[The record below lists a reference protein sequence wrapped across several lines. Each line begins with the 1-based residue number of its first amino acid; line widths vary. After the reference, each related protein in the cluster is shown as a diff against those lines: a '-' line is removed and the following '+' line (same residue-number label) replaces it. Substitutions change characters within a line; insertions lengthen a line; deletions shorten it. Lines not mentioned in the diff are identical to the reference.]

1 MTQTN
6 LPVLYLR
13 DSVLLPYN
21 DIRIEFSDELDKNI
35 LDIAESNYD
44 NYILLIN
51 LSDPLEVEPDT
62 GILPRIGILGRI
74 KSKLSLP
81 NGIMRVVLTG
91 IDRVEIVSVNNNDNI
106 LNAFVIP
113 TKEYDYDEAEAA
125 ALRRVLYRKLDEYID
140 ISPYMSNTVIGRITE
155 VKNIS
160 KLSDIIVSELPLE
173 YKDSFKYIQIV
184 NPMYRIK
191 EVISDLSKETITVR
205 LENEIEDSLKV
216 KLEEEQK
223 EYMLREKI
231 KLIKEELGEVD
242 VKDADILKIRNK
254 MNSLDLPDYI
264 IRRLNEEIDRYSLT
278 SSASPEVTT
287 IRTYI
292 DWLLSLPWNKLS
304 KDNTDIKKI
313 TEALDSS
320 HFGLESVKRRIIEYI
335 AVKKKTNISSSPI
348 ICLVGPPGVG
358 KTSLAS
364 SIAKALNKDFVKV
377 SLGGIN
383 DEAEILGHR
392 RTYVGASPGKIIQQM
407 KKAKTSNPVFLIDEV
422 DKLTKDYKGD
432 PASALLE
439 ILDKE
444 QNMKFCDNYIEE
456 EFDLSNVMFI
466 LTANNIG
473 GIPAPLLDRLE
484 IIELSS
490 YTIYEK
496 LNIAKYHL
504 IPDLLSEYRV
514 KNIKFT
520 DNAILKIITY
530 YTKEAGARDLYRQI
544 DSIIRKA
551 IINNDKSSKVIIDT
565 GDVEA
570 YLGALK
576 YNITINDI
584 NNKTG
589 IVNGLAYTMYGGNI
603 LKVTCTLYPGNGK
616 VTLTGALGD
625 VIKESIYIAL
635 SYIKANNTMFKID
648 YKIFEEVDFHFHIEE
663 GSTPKD
669 GPSAGITIVT
679 AILSLLKNKI
689 IPNNVSMTGEITLR
703 GKILPVGGLKEK
715 LIAATSNGIDT
726 VYLPLESSKEF
737 SLLPSEVRDNLNIIL
752 VEDYEDVYKS
762 LFKQLFL

>member
-1 MTQTN
+1 MIETN

-13 DSVLLPYN
+13 DSVLLPFN
-21 DIRIEFSDELDKNI
+21 DIRLEFNNERDKKILNI
-35 LDIAESNYD
+35 SEEKYD
-44 NYILLIN
+44 GHILLIN
-51 LSDPLEVEPDT
+51 LKDPLELSPDLQK
-62 GILPRIGILGRI
+62 LPKIGILGKI
-74 KSKLSLP
+74 KSKLDLP
-81 NGIMRVVLTG
+81 NGITRVVLSG
-91 IDRVEIVSVNNNDNI
+91 IDRVQIISLNENSDI
-106 LNAFVIP
+106 LYSFVVP
-113 TKEYDYDEAEAA
+113 TKEYDYNEVEAS

-160 KLSDIIVSELPLE
+160 KLADIIVEELPLE
-173 YKDSFKYIQIV
+173 YNEALKYIEIV

-191 EVISDLSKETITVR
+191 EIIGDLSKEIETVR
-205 LENEIEDSLKV
+205 LENEIEDNLKI

-223 EYMLREKI
+223 EYMLKEKI

-242 VKDADILKIRNK
+242 LKESDIEKIRNK
-254 MNSLDLPDYI
+254 MKSLDLPI
-264 IRRLNEEIDRYSLT
+264 NIVKRLNEEIDRYSLT
-278 SSASPEVTT
+278 SATSPEMTT

-313 TEALDSS
+313 TEVLDNS
-320 HFGLESVKRRIIEYI
+320 HFGLESVKKRIIEYI
-335 AVKKKTNISSSPI
+335 AVKKKTNTSNSPI

-358 KTSLAS
+358 KTSLAN

-407 KKAKTSNPVFLIDEV
+407 KKATTSNPVFLIDEV

-444 QNMKFCDNYIEE
+444 QNTKFCDNYIEE

-466 LTANNIG
+466 LTANNISN
-473 GIPAPLLDRLE
+473 IPAPLLDRLE

-504 IPDLLSEYRV
+504 IPNLLNDYKV

-520 DNAILKIITY
+520 DEAIQKIITF

-551 IINNDKSSKVIIDT
+551 IINNDKNSKIVIDT

-570 YLGALK
+570 YLGANK

-589 IVNGLAYTMYGGNI
+589 IVNGLAYTAYGGNI
-603 LKVTCTLYPGNGK
+603 LKVTCTLYPGKGNI
-616 VTLTGALGD
+616 TLTGALGD

-635 SYIKANNTMFKID
+635 SYIKANNIMFKID

-663 GSTPKD
+663 GSIPKD

-715 LIAATSNGIDT
+715 LIAATTNGIDT

-737 SLLPSEVRDNLNIIL
+737 SLLPPEVRDNLNIIL

-762 LFKQLFL
+762 LFK

>member
-6 LPVLYLR
+6 LPILYLR
-13 DSVLLPYN
+13 DVVLLPFN
-21 DIRIEFSDELDKNI
+21 DIRLEFSNDIDKKI
-35 LDIAESNYD
+35 LNIAESNYD
-44 NYILLIN
+44 GYVLLIN
-51 LSDPLEVEPDT
+51 LNDPLEEEPDYNT
-62 GILPRIGILGRI
+62 LPDIGILGKI
-74 KSKLSLP
+74 KSKIDLP
-81 NGIMRVVLTG
+81 NGITRVVMTG
-91 IDRVEIVSVNNNDNI
+91 IDRVEIVSVTNNNDI
-106 LNAFVIP
+106 LSAFVVS
-113 TKEYDYDEAEAA
+113 TKEYDYNEVEAS

-173 YKDSFKYIQIV
+173 YNEALKYVSIT
-184 NPMYRIK
+184 NPMNRIR
-191 EVISDLSKETITVR
+191 EITLDLSKEIETVR
-205 LENEIEDSLKV
+205 LENEIEDNLKA

-242 VKDADILKIRNK
+242 LKDADIDKIRNK
-254 MNSLDLPDYI
+254 MNSLDLPESI
-264 IRRLNEEIDRYSLT
+264 IKRLNEEIDRYSLT

-292 DWLLSLPWNKLS
+292 DWLLCLPWNKLS
-304 KDNTDIKKI
+304 KDNTDVKKI
-313 TEALDSS
+313 TEVLNNS
-320 HFGLESVKRRIIEYI
+320 HFGLESVKKRIIEYI
-335 AVKKKTNISSSPI
+335 AVKKKTNTSNSPI

-407 KKAKTSNPVFLIDEV
+407 KKANTSNPVFLIDEV

-444 QNMKFCDNYIEE
+444 QNDKFCDNYIEE

-504 IPDLLSEYRV
+504 IPDLLNEYKV

-520 DNAILKIITY
+520 DSAIQKIITY

-551 IINNDKSSKVIIDT
+551 IINNDKSSKIVIDN

-570 YLGALK
+570 YLGATK
-576 YNITINDI
+576 YNITINDT
-584 NNKTG
+584 NTKTG

-603 LKVTCTLYPGNGK
+603 LKVTCTLYPGKGN

-663 GSTPKD
+663 GSIPKD
-669 GPSAGITIVT
+669 GPSAGVTIVT

-715 LIAATSNGIDT
+715 LIAATTNGIDT

-762 LFKQLFL
+762 LFK

>member
-6 LPVLYLR
+6 LPILYLR
-13 DSVLLPYN
+13 DVVLLPFN
-21 DIRIEFSDELDKNI
+21 DIRLEFSNDIDKKI
-35 LDIAESNYD
+35 LNIAESNYD
-44 NYILLIN
+44 GYVLLIN
-51 LSDPLEVEPDT
+51 LNDPLEEEPDYNT
-62 GILPRIGILGRI
+62 LPDIGILGKI
-74 KSKLSLP
+74 KSKIDLP
-81 NGIMRVVLTG
+81 NGITRVVMTG
-91 IDRVEIVSVNNNDNI
+91 IDRVEIVSINNDNDF
-106 LNAFVIP
+106 LSAFVIS
-113 TKEYDYDEAEAA
+113 TKEYDYNEVEAS

-173 YKDSFKYIQIV
+173 YNEVLKYVSIT
-184 NPMYRIK
+184 NPMNRIR
-191 EVISDLSKETITVR
+191 EITLDLSKEIETVR
-205 LENEIEDSLKV
+205 LENEIEDNLKV

-242 VKDADILKIRNK
+242 LKDADIDKIRNK
-254 MNSLDLPDYI
+254 MNSLDLPESI
-264 IRRLNEEIDRYSLT
+264 IKRLNEEIDRYSLT

-292 DWLLSLPWNKLS
+292 DWLLCLPWNKLS
-304 KDNTDIKKI
+304 KDNTDVKKI
-313 TEALDSS
+313 TEVLNNS
-320 HFGLESVKRRIIEYI
+320 HFGLESVKKRIIEYI
-335 AVKKKTNISSSPI
+335 AVKKKTNTSNSPI

-407 KKAKTSNPVFLIDEV
+407 KKANTSNPVFLIDEV

-444 QNMKFCDNYIEE
+444 QNDKFCDNYIEE

-504 IPDLLSEYRV
+504 IPDLLNEYKV

-520 DNAILKIITY
+520 DSAIQKIITY

-551 IINNDKSSKVIIDT
+551 IINNDKSSKIVIDN

-570 YLGALK
+570 YLGATK
-576 YNITINDI
+576 YNITINDT
-584 NNKTG
+584 NTKTG

-603 LKVTCTLYPGNGK
+603 LKVTCTLYPGKGN

-663 GSTPKD
+663 GSIPKD
-669 GPSAGITIVT
+669 GPSAGVTIVT

-715 LIAATSNGIDT
+715 LIAATTNGIDT

-762 LFKQLFL
+762 LFK

>member
-6 LPVLYLR
+6 LPILYLR
-13 DSVLLPYN
+13 DVVLLPFN
-21 DIRIEFSDELDKNI
+21 DIRLEFSNDIDKKI
-35 LDIAESNYD
+35 LNIAESNYD
-44 NYILLIN
+44 GYVLLIN
-51 LSDPLEVEPDT
+51 LNDPLEEEPDYNT
-62 GILPRIGILGRI
+62 LPDIGILGKI
-74 KSKLSLP
+74 KSKIDLP
-81 NGIMRVVLTG
+81 NGITRVVMTG
-91 IDRVEIVSVNNNDNI
+91 IDRVEIVSINNNNDF
-106 LNAFVIP
+106 LSAFVIS
-113 TKEYDYDEAEAA
+113 TKEYDYNEVEAS

-173 YKDSFKYIQIV
+173 YNEVLKYVSIT
-184 NPMYRIK
+184 NPMNRIR
-191 EVISDLSKETITVR
+191 EITLDLSKEIETVR
-205 LENEIEDSLKV
+205 LENEIEDNLKV

-242 VKDADILKIRNK
+242 LKDADIDKIRNK
-254 MNSLDLPDYI
+254 MNSLDLPENI
-264 IRRLNEEIDRYSLT
+264 IKRLNEEIDRYSLT

-292 DWLLSLPWNKLS
+292 DWLLCLPWNKLS
-304 KDNTDIKKI
+304 KDNTDVKKI
-313 TEALDSS
+313 TEVLNNS
-320 HFGLESVKRRIIEYI
+320 HFGLESVKKRIIEYI
-335 AVKKKTNISSSPI
+335 AVKKKTNTSNSPI

-407 KKAKTSNPVFLIDEV
+407 KKANTSNPVFLIDEV

-439 ILDKE
+439 ILDRE
-444 QNMKFCDNYIEE
+444 QNDKFCDNYIEE

-504 IPDLLSEYRV
+504 IPDLLSEYKV

-520 DNAILKIITY
+520 DSAIQKIITY

-551 IINNDKSSKVIIDT
+551 IINNDKSSKIIIDN

-570 YLGALK
+570 YLGATK
-576 YNITINDI
+576 YNITINDT
-584 NNKTG
+584 NTKTG

-603 LKVTCTLYPGNGK
+603 LKVTCTLYPGKGN

-663 GSTPKD
+663 GSIPKD
-669 GPSAGITIVT
+669 GPSAGVTIVT

-715 LIAATSNGIDT
+715 LIAATTNGIDT

-762 LFKQLFL
+762 LFK

>member
-6 LPVLYLR
+6 LPILYLR
-13 DSVLLPYN
+13 DVVLLPFN
-21 DIRIEFSDELDKNI
+21 DIRLEFSNDIDKKI
-35 LDIAESNYD
+35 LNIAESNYD
-44 NYILLIN
+44 GYVLLIN
-51 LSDPLEVEPDT
+51 LNDPLEEEPDYNT
-62 GILPRIGILGRI
+62 LPDIGILGKI
-74 KSKLSLP
+74 KSKIDLP
-81 NGIMRVVLTG
+81 NGITRVVMTG
-91 IDRVEIVSVNNNDNI
+91 IDRVEIVSINNNNNDF
-106 LNAFVIP
+106 LSAFVIS
-113 TKEYDYDEAEAA
+113 TKEYDYNEVEAS

-173 YKDSFKYIQIV
+173 YNEVLKYVSIT
-184 NPMYRIK
+184 NPMNRIR
-191 EVISDLSKETITVR
+191 EITLDLSKEIETVR
-205 LENEIEDSLKV
+205 LENEIEDNLKV

-242 VKDADILKIRNK
+242 LKDADIDKIRNK
-254 MNSLDLPDYI
+254 MNSLDLPESI
-264 IRRLNEEIDRYSLT
+264 IKRLNEEIDRYSLT

-292 DWLLSLPWNKLS
+292 DWLLCLPWNKLS
-304 KDNTDIKKI
+304 KDNTDVKKI
-313 TEALDSS
+313 TEVLNNS
-320 HFGLESVKRRIIEYI
+320 HFGLESVKKRIIEYI
-335 AVKKKTNISSSPI
+335 AVKKKTNTSNSPI

-377 SLGGIN
+377 SLGGTN

-407 KKAKTSNPVFLIDEV
+407 KKANTSNPVFLIDEV

-444 QNMKFCDNYIEE
+444 QNDKFCDNYIEE

-504 IPDLLSEYRV
+504 IPDLLNEYKV

-520 DNAILKIITY
+520 DSAIQKIITY

-551 IINNDKSSKVIIDT
+551 IINNDKSSKIVIDN

-570 YLGALK
+570 YLGATK
-576 YNITINDI
+576 YNITINDT
-584 NNKTG
+584 NTKTG

-603 LKVTCTLYPGNGK
+603 LKVTCTLYPGKGN

-663 GSTPKD
+663 GSIPKD
-669 GPSAGITIVT
+669 GPSAGVTIVT

-715 LIAATSNGIDT
+715 LIAATTNGIDT

-762 LFKQLFL
+762 LFK

>member
-21 DIRIEFSDELDKNI
+21 DIRIEFSDELNKNI
-35 LDIAESNYD
+35 LDIAESSYD

-184 NPMYRIK
+184 NPMNRIK

-762 LFKQLFL
+762 LFK

>member
-6 LPVLYLR
+6 LPILYLR
-13 DSVLLPYN
+13 DVVLLPFN
-21 DIRIEFSDELDKNI
+21 DIRLEFSNDIDKKI
-35 LDIAESNYD
+35 LNIAESNYD
-44 NYILLIN
+44 GYVLLIN
-51 LSDPLEVEPDT
+51 LNDPLEEEPDYNT
-62 GILPRIGILGRI
+62 LPDIGILGKI
-74 KSKLSLP
+74 KSKIDLP
-81 NGIMRVVLTG
+81 NGITRVVMTG
-91 IDRVEIVSVNNNDNI
+91 IDRVEIVSINNNDDF
-106 LNAFVIP
+106 LSAFVIS
-113 TKEYDYDEAEAA
+113 TKEYDYNEVEAS

-173 YKDSFKYIQIV
+173 YNEVLKYVSIT
-184 NPMYRIK
+184 NPMNRIR
-191 EVISDLSKETITVR
+191 EITLDLSKEIETVR
-205 LENEIEDSLKV
+205 LENEIEDNLKV

-242 VKDADILKIRNK
+242 LKDADIDKIRNK
-254 MNSLDLPDYI
+254 MNSLDLPESI
-264 IRRLNEEIDRYSLT
+264 IKRLNEEIDRYSLT

-292 DWLLSLPWNKLS
+292 DWLLCLPWNKLS
-304 KDNTDIKKI
+304 KDNTDVKKI
-313 TEALDSS
+313 TEVLNNS
-320 HFGLESVKRRIIEYI
+320 HFGLESVKKRIIEYI
-335 AVKKKTNISSSPI
+335 AVKKKTNTSNSPI

-364 SIAKALNKDFVKV
+364 SIAKALNKDFVKI

-407 KKAKTSNPVFLIDEV
+407 KKANTSNPVFLIDEI

-444 QNMKFCDNYIEE
+444 QNDKFCDNYIEE

-504 IPDLLSEYRV
+504 IPDLLNEYKV

-520 DNAILKIITY
+520 DSAIQKIITY

-551 IINNDKSSKVIIDT
+551 IINNDKSSKIVIDN

-570 YLGALK
+570 YLGATK
-576 YNITINDI
+576 YNITINDT
-584 NNKTG
+584 NTKTG

-603 LKVTCTLYPGNGK
+603 LKVTCTLYPGKGN

-663 GSTPKD
+663 GSIPKD
-669 GPSAGITIVT
+669 GPSAGVTIVT

-715 LIAATSNGIDT
+715 LIAATTNGIDT

-762 LFKQLFL
+762 LFK

>member
-21 DIRIEFSDELDKNI
+21 DIRIEFSDELNKNI
-35 LDIAESNYD
+35 LDIAESSYD

>member
-6 LPVLYLR
+6 LPILYLR
-13 DSVLLPYN
+13 DVVLLPFN
-21 DIRIEFSDELDKNI
+21 DIRLEFSNDIDKKI
-35 LDIAESNYD
+35 LSIAESNYD
-44 NYILLIN
+44 GYVLLIN
-51 LSDPLEVEPDT
+51 LNDPLEEEPDYNT
-62 GILPRIGILGRI
+62 LPDIGILGKI
-74 KSKLSLP
+74 KSKIDLP
-81 NGIMRVVLTG
+81 NGITRVVMTG
-91 IDRVEIVSVNNNDNI
+91 IDRVEIVSINNNNDF
-106 LNAFVIP
+106 LSAFVIS
-113 TKEYDYDEAEAA
+113 TKEYDYNEVEAS

-173 YKDSFKYIQIV
+173 YNEVLKYVSIT
-184 NPMYRIK
+184 NPMNRIR
-191 EVISDLSKETITVR
+191 EITLDLSKEIETVR
-205 LENEIEDSLKV
+205 LENEIEDNLKV

-242 VKDADILKIRNK
+242 LKDADIDKIRNK
-254 MNSLDLPDYI
+254 MNSLDLPENI
-264 IRRLNEEIDRYSLT
+264 IKRLNEEIDRYSLT

-292 DWLLSLPWNKLS
+292 DWLLCLPWNKLS
-304 KDNTDIKKI
+304 KDNTDVKKI
-313 TEALDSS
+313 TEVLNNS
-320 HFGLESVKRRIIEYI
+320 HFGLESVKKRIIEYI
-335 AVKKKTNISSSPI
+335 AVKKKTNTSNSPI

-407 KKAKTSNPVFLIDEV
+407 KKANTSNPVFLIDEV

-439 ILDKE
+439 ILDRE
-444 QNMKFCDNYIEE
+444 QNDKFCDNYIEE

-504 IPDLLSEYRV
+504 IPDLLNEYKV

-520 DNAILKIITY
+520 DSAIQKIITY

-551 IINNDKSSKVIIDT
+551 IINNDKSSKIVIDN

-570 YLGALK
+570 YLGATK
-576 YNITINDI
+576 YNITINDT
-584 NNKTG
+584 NTKTG

-603 LKVTCTLYPGNGK
+603 LKVTCTLYPGKGN

-663 GSTPKD
+663 GSIPKD
-669 GPSAGITIVT
+669 GPSAGVTIVT

-715 LIAATSNGIDT
+715 LIAATTNGIDT

-762 LFKQLFL
+762 LFK

>member
-6 LPVLYLR
+6 LPILYLR
-13 DSVLLPYN
+13 DVVLLPFN
-21 DIRIEFSDELDKNI
+21 DIRLEFSNDIDKKI
-35 LDIAESNYD
+35 LNIAESNYD
-44 NYILLIN
+44 GYVLLIN
-51 LSDPLEVEPDT
+51 LNDPLEEEPDYNT
-62 GILPRIGILGRI
+62 LPDIGILGKI
-74 KSKLSLP
+74 KSKIDLP
-81 NGIMRVVLTG
+81 NGITRVVMTG
-91 IDRVEIVSVNNNDNI
+91 IDRVEIVSINNNNDF
-106 LNAFVIP
+106 LSAFVIS
-113 TKEYDYDEAEAA
+113 TKEYDYNEVEAS

-173 YKDSFKYIQIV
+173 YNEVLKYVSIT
-184 NPMYRIK
+184 NPMNRIR
-191 EVISDLSKETITVR
+191 EITLDLSKEIETVR
-205 LENEIEDSLKV
+205 LENEIEDNLKV

-242 VKDADILKIRNK
+242 LKDADIDKIRNK
-254 MNSLDLPDYI
+254 MNSLDLPESI
-264 IRRLNEEIDRYSLT
+264 IKRLNEEIDRYSLT

-292 DWLLSLPWNKLS
+292 DWLLCLPWNKLS
-304 KDNTDIKKI
+304 KDNTDVKKI
-313 TEALDSS
+313 TEVLNNS
-320 HFGLESVKRRIIEYI
+320 HFGLESVKKRIIEYI
-335 AVKKKTNISSSPI
+335 AVKKKTNTSNSPI

-407 KKAKTSNPVFLIDEV
+407 KKANTSNPVFLIDEV

-444 QNMKFCDNYIEE
+444 QNDKFCDNYIEE

-504 IPDLLSEYRV
+504 IPDLLNEYKV

-520 DNAILKIITY
+520 DSAIQKIITY

-551 IINNDKSSKVIIDT
+551 IINNDKSSKIVIDN

-570 YLGALK
+570 YLGATK
-576 YNITINDI
+576 YNITINDT
-584 NNKTG
+584 NTKTG

-603 LKVTCTLYPGNGK
+603 LKVTCTLYPGKGN

-663 GSTPKD
+663 GSIPKD
-669 GPSAGITIVT
+669 GPSAGVTIVT

-715 LIAATSNGIDT
+715 LIAATTNGIDT

-737 SLLPSEVRDNLNIIL
+737 SLLPSEVRDNLNLIL

-762 LFKQLFL
+762 LFK

>member
-6 LPVLYLR
+6 LPILYLR
-13 DSVLLPYN
+13 DVVLLPFN
-21 DIRIEFSDELDKNI
+21 DIRLEFSNDIDKKI
-35 LDIAESNYD
+35 LNIAESNYD
-44 NYILLIN
+44 GYVLLIN
-51 LSDPLEVEPDT
+51 LNDPLEEEPDYNT
-62 GILPRIGILGRI
+62 LPDIGILGKI
-74 KSKLSLP
+74 KSKIDLP
-81 NGIMRVVLTG
+81 NGITRVVMTG
-91 IDRVEIVSVNNNDNI
+91 IDRVEIVSINNNNNDF
-106 LNAFVIP
+106 LSAFVIS
-113 TKEYDYDEAEAA
+113 TKEYDYNEVEAS

-173 YKDSFKYIQIV
+173 YNEVLKYVSIT
-184 NPMYRIK
+184 NPMNRIR
-191 EVISDLSKETITVR
+191 EITLDLSKEIETVR
-205 LENEIEDSLKV
+205 LENEIEDNLKV

-242 VKDADILKIRNK
+242 LKDADIDKIRNK
-254 MNSLDLPDYI
+254 MNSLDLPESI
-264 IRRLNEEIDRYSLT
+264 IKRLNEEIDRYSLT

-292 DWLLSLPWNKLS
+292 DWLLCLPWNKLS
-304 KDNTDIKKI
+304 KDNNDVKKI
-313 TEALDSS
+313 TEVLNNS
-320 HFGLESVKRRIIEYI
+320 HFGLESVKERIIEYI
-335 AVKKKTNISSSPI
+335 AVKKKTNTSNSPI

-407 KKAKTSNPVFLIDEV
+407 KKANTSNPVFLIDEV

-444 QNMKFCDNYIEE
+444 QNDKFCDNYIEE

-504 IPDLLSEYRV
+504 IPDLLNEYKV

-520 DNAILKIITY
+520 DSAIQKIITY

-551 IINNDKSSKVIIDT
+551 IINNDKSNKIVIDN

-570 YLGALK
+570 YLGATK
-576 YNITINDI
+576 YNITINDT
-584 NNKTG
+584 NTKTG

-603 LKVTCTLYPGNGK
+603 LKVTCTLYPGKGN

-663 GSTPKD
+663 GSIPKD
-669 GPSAGITIVT
+669 GPSAGVTIVT

-715 LIAATSNGIDT
+715 LIAATTNGIDT

-762 LFKQLFL
+762 LFK

>member
-21 DIRIEFSDELDKNI
+21 DIRIEFSDELNKNI

-313 TEALDSS
+313 TEALDNS

-496 LNIAKYHL
+496 LNIAKYHF

-762 LFKQLFL
+762 LFK

>member
-35 LDIAESNYD
+35 LDIAESSYD

-113 TKEYDYDEAEAA
+113 TKEYDYDEVEAA

-762 LFKQLFL
+762 LFK

>member
-6 LPVLYLR
+6 LPILYLR
-13 DSVLLPYN
+13 DVVLLPFN
-21 DIRIEFSDELDKNI
+21 DIRLEFSNDIDKKI
-35 LDIAESNYD
+35 LNIAESNYD
-44 NYILLIN
+44 GYVLLIN
-51 LSDPLEVEPDT
+51 LNDPLEEEPDYNT
-62 GILPRIGILGRI
+62 LPDIGILGKI
-74 KSKLSLP
+74 KSKIDLP
-81 NGIMRVVLTG
+81 NGITRVVMTG
-91 IDRVEIVSVNNNDNI
+91 IDRVEIVSINNNNDF
-106 LNAFVIP
+106 LSAFVIS
-113 TKEYDYDEAEAA
+113 TKEYDYNEVEAS

-173 YKDSFKYIQIV
+173 YNEVLKYVSIT
-184 NPMYRIK
+184 NPMNRIR
-191 EVISDLSKETITVR
+191 EITLDLSKEIETVR
-205 LENEIEDSLKV
+205 LENEIEDNLKV

-242 VKDADILKIRNK
+242 LKDADIDKIRNK
-254 MNSLDLPDYI
+254 MNSLDLPESI
-264 IRRLNEEIDRYSLT
+264 IKRLNEEIDRYSLT

-292 DWLLSLPWNKLS
+292 DWLLCLPWNKLS
-304 KDNTDIKKI
+304 KDNTDVKKI
-313 TEALDSS
+313 TEVLNNS
-320 HFGLESVKRRIIEYI
+320 HFGLESVKKRIIEYI
-335 AVKKKTNISSSPI
+335 AVKKKTNTSNSPI

-407 KKAKTSNPVFLIDEV
+407 KKANTSNPVFLIDEV

-444 QNMKFCDNYIEE
+444 QNDKFCDNYIEE

-504 IPDLLSEYRV
+504 IPDLLNEYKV

-520 DNAILKIITY
+520 DSAIQKIITY

-551 IINNDKSSKVIIDT
+551 IINNDKSSKIVIDN

-570 YLGALK
+570 YLGATK
-576 YNITINDI
+576 YNITINDT
-584 NNKTG
+584 NTKTG

-603 LKVTCTLYPGNGK
+603 LKVTCTLYPGKGN

-663 GSTPKD
+663 GSIPKD
-669 GPSAGITIVT
+669 GPSAGVTIVT

-715 LIAATSNGIDT
+715 LIAATTNGIDT

-762 LFKQLFL
+762 LFK

>member
-6 LPVLYLR
+6 LPILYLR
-13 DSVLLPYN
+13 DVVLLPFN
-21 DIRIEFSDELDKNI
+21 DIRLEFSNDIDKKI
-35 LDIAESNYD
+35 LNIAESNYD
-44 NYILLIN
+44 GYVLLIN
-51 LSDPLEVEPDT
+51 LNDPLEEEPDYNT
-62 GILPRIGILGRI
+62 LPDIGILGKI
-74 KSKLSLP
+74 KSKIDLP
-81 NGIMRVVLTG
+81 NGITRVVMTG
-91 IDRVEIVSVNNNDNI
+91 IDRVEIVSINNNNDF
-106 LNAFVIP
+106 LSAFVIS
-113 TKEYDYDEAEAA
+113 TKEYDYNEVEAS

-173 YKDSFKYIQIV
+173 YNEVLKYVSIT
-184 NPMYRIK
+184 NPMNRIR
-191 EVISDLSKETITVR
+191 EITLDLSKEIETVR
-205 LENEIEDSLKV
+205 LENEIEDNLKV

-242 VKDADILKIRNK
+242 LKEADIDKIRNK
-254 MNSLDLPDYI
+254 MNSLDLPESI
-264 IRRLNEEIDRYSLT
+264 IKRLNEEIDRYSLT

-292 DWLLSLPWNKLS
+292 DWLLCLPWNKLS
-304 KDNTDIKKI
+304 KDNTDVKKI
-313 TEALDSS
+313 TEVLNNS
-320 HFGLESVKRRIIEYI
+320 HFGLESVKKRIIEYI
-335 AVKKKTNISSSPI
+335 AVKKKTNTSNSPI

-392 RTYVGASPGKIIQQM
+392 KTYVGASPGKIIQQM
-407 KKAKTSNPVFLIDEV
+407 KKANTSNPVFLIDEV

-444 QNMKFCDNYIEE
+444 QNDKFCDNYIEE

-504 IPDLLSEYRV
+504 IPDLLNEYKV

-520 DNAILKIITY
+520 DSAIQKIITY

-551 IINNDKSSKVIIDT
+551 IINNDKSSKIVIDN

-570 YLGALK
+570 YLGATK
-576 YNITINDI
+576 YNITINDT
-584 NNKTG
+584 NTKTG

-603 LKVTCTLYPGNGK
+603 LKVTCTLYPGKGN

-663 GSTPKD
+663 GSIPKD
-669 GPSAGITIVT
+669 GPSAGVTIVT

-715 LIAATSNGIDT
+715 LIAATTNGIDT

-762 LFKQLFL
+762 LFK

>member
-184 NPMYRIK
+184 NPMNRIK

-313 TEALDSS
+313 TEALDNS

-762 LFKQLFL
+762 LFK

>member
-1 MTQTN
+1 MIQTN
-6 LPVLYLR
+6 LPILYLR
-13 DSVLLPYN
+13 DVVLLPFN
-21 DIRIEFSDELDKNI
+21 DIRLEFSNDIDKKI
-35 LDIAESNYD
+35 LNIAESNYD
-44 NYILLIN
+44 GYVLLIN
-51 LSDPLEVEPDT
+51 LNDPLEEEPDYNT
-62 GILPRIGILGRI
+62 LPDIGILGKI
-74 KSKLSLP
+74 KSKIDLP
-81 NGIMRVVLTG
+81 NGITRVVMTG
-91 IDRVEIVSVNNNDNI
+91 IDRVEIVSINNNNDF
-106 LNAFVIP
+106 LSAFVIS
-113 TKEYDYDEAEAA
+113 TKEYDYNEVEAS

-173 YKDSFKYIQIV
+173 YNEVLKYVSIT
-184 NPMYRIK
+184 NPMNRIR
-191 EVISDLSKETITVR
+191 EITLDLSKEIETVR
-205 LENEIEDSLKV
+205 LENEIEDNLKV

-242 VKDADILKIRNK
+242 LKDADIDKIRNK
-254 MNSLDLPDYI
+254 MNSLDLPESI
-264 IRRLNEEIDRYSLT
+264 IKRLNEEIDRYSLT

-292 DWLLSLPWNKLS
+292 DWLLCLPWNKLS
-304 KDNTDIKKI
+304 KDNTDVKKI
-313 TEALDSS
+313 TEVLNNS
-320 HFGLESVKRRIIEYI
+320 HFGLESVKKRIIEYI
-335 AVKKKTNISSSPI
+335 AVKKKTNTSNSPI

-407 KKAKTSNPVFLIDEV
+407 KKANTSNPVFLIDEV

-444 QNMKFCDNYIEE
+444 QNDKFCDNYIEE

-504 IPDLLSEYRV
+504 IPDLLNEYKV

-520 DNAILKIITY
+520 DSAIQKIITY

-551 IINNDKSSKVIIDT
+551 IINNDKSSKIVIDN

-570 YLGALK
+570 YLGATK
-576 YNITINDI
+576 YNITINDT
-584 NNKTG
+584 NTKTG

-603 LKVTCTLYPGNGK
+603 LKVTCTLYPGKGN

-663 GSTPKD
+663 GSIPKD
-669 GPSAGITIVT
+669 GPSAGVTIVT

-715 LIAATSNGIDT
+715 LIAATTNGIDT

-762 LFKQLFL
+762 LFK

>member
-21 DIRIEFSDELDKNI
+21 DIRIEFSDELNKNI
-35 LDIAESNYD
+35 LDIAESSYD

-113 TKEYDYDEAEAA
+113 TKEYDYDEVEAA

-313 TEALDSS
+313 TEALDNS

-762 LFKQLFL
+762 LFK